1 MTIASRTPEGSPI
14 DCPVCGQAVCVEL
27 SPPLGDAPCP
37 ACGTLLW
44 FVVTDQQTRLID
56 PTSDLVSQ
64 LLVDRFGITLDML
77 RTRRMKDLPIDSLDL
92 VELVMELED
101 ALG

>member
-1 MTIASRTPEGSPI
+1 MTISSRTPEGVPQ
-14 DCPVCGQAVCVEL
+14 DCPVCGHTICIEVSL
-27 SPPLGDAPCP
+27 PFGDAPCP

-44 FVVTDQQTRLID
+44 FFVNDQQTRWVD
-56 PTSDLVSQ
+56 PTSNTASQ
-64 LLVDRFGITLDML
+64 FLFERFDITLAML

-101 ALG
+101 ATR